1 MALVTARRTPVFS
14 WNVSSVRSSITW
26 PPSVSSSTRL
36 IQACSPSARARVTA
50 RRKRIKS
57 GPAALKADELTKVDR
72 RRVVDEI
79 KRDYTDA
86 KQGLGA
92 QVGVNGPRPRRV
104 LRARGGTSF
113 GNSVLLRDLFP
124 RFQGTTLACERLQV
138 VGATDDVIPV
148 QVNENPRR

>member
-14 WNVSSVRSSITW
+14 SNVSSVRSSITW

-104 LRARGGTSF
+104 LRARGGTFASTA
-113 GNSVLLRDLFP
+113 R
-124 RFQGTTLACERLQV
+124 
-138 VGATDDVIPV
+138 GARAASEPYASPDAAFRQPPDQATA
-148 QVNENPRR
+148 PRRQSG